1 MIQHET
7 AVSPDTNRSM
17 QTAVIS
23 DVHANLEALDS
34 VLADVGRMD
43 LVCLGDSVGYG
54 ANPNEVLKMVC
65 GRASIALLGNHDYAA
80 LTGQTGMF
88 NTRAAMGV
96 EWTRKRLDE
105 VSRGY
110 LGTLRS
116 STPVLLSGI
125 QAFLA
130 HGSPDD
136 PLWEYVTPASHEDL
150 FGHYLSKAG
159 VGAIALG
166 HTHVP
171 FAWKGKEGI
180 IFNPGSVGQ
189 PRDGDWR
196 ASYAVVE
203 GSPGELRVQHQRVE
217 YDLEKAQKKIRDA
230 GLPEDFAARLS
241 FGR

>member
-7 AVSPDTNRSM
+7 GVSWDTNLSI

-23 DVHANLEALDS
+23 DVHANFEALES
-34 VLADVGRMD
+34 VMADLGGMD
-43 LVCLGDSVGYG
+43 VVCLGDSVGYG
-54 ANPNEVLKMVC
+54 ANPNEVLKIVRS
-65 GRASIALLGNHDYAA
+65 RASTVLLGNHDYAA
-80 LTGQTGMF
+80 LTGKTSMF
-88 NTRAAMGV
+88 NARAAMGV

-105 VSRGY
+105 DSRGY
-110 LGTLRS
+110 LGTLRA
-116 STPVLLSGI
+116 STPASLSGI

-136 PLWEYVTPASHEDL
+136 PLWEYVLPASHENL
-150 FGHYLSKAG
+150 FGHYLSKTG

-166 HTHVP
+166 HTHVH
-171 FAWKGKEGI
+171 FAWRGKEGVV
-180 IFNPGSVGQ
+180 FNPGSVGQ

-203 GSPGELRVQHQRVE
+203 KSAGELRVQHRRVE

-230 GLPEDFAARLS
+230 GLPEDFASRLS